1 MKKLLVVLVALG
13 ILLAAVSV
21 VHAQETSNIWLAFP
35 GTYTVRETDNVE
47 MALGWSA
54 CNKGL
59 AKQYIKAVNME
70 FKLDGETFYETS
82 EPSPYWTL
90 GPLTDSIWYSYV
102 APLDTCIANPYP
114 HEKQHAFGEFYY
126 TIPSEL
132 LEAGNTYILSWYSTL
147 DHPVTDGM
155 DNLEPFG
162 VVDIYSEP
170 EYYEY
175 TIIVTE

>member
-1 MKKLLVVLVALG
+1 MKKILVMLVVLGMLSGV
-13 ILLAAVSV
+13 VSV
-21 VHAQETSNIWLAFP
+21 AYAEGTSNIWLAYP
-35 GTYTVRETDNVE
+35 GEYTVSETDNVV

-59 AKQYIKAVNME
+59 AEQYIKAVNME
-70 FKLDGETFYETS
+70 FKLDGVTFYETS
-82 EPSPYWTL
+82 EPSPYWTI
-90 GPLTDSIWYSYV
+90 GPLTESIWYDFVS
-102 APLDTCIANPYP
+102 PLDTCIANPYP

-147 DHPVTDGM
+147 DHPLTDGM